1 MRKWLGKVYVR
12 NKTQELLTSRGFK
25 VSDRNIVLL
34 IDVVF
39 EAMTLAL
46 REEGQLTI
54 AEIGTLAVV
63 RNHLAR
69 SNSRVY
75 RIKYKATRK
84 VLALLEAIEK
94 DVLDGRNITNLCT

>member
-1 MRKWLGKVYVR
+1 MKRLGKVYVR
-12 NKTQELLTSRGFK
+12 DKAQELIASRGFK
-25 VSDRNIVLL
+25 VSDRNMVILVDAVL
-34 IDVVF
+34 

-54 AEIGTLAVV
+54 REIGTLTVV
-63 RNHLAR
+63 RNHLSR

-75 RIKYKATRK
+75 RIRYRATEE

-94 DVLDGRNITNLCT
+94 DVLDGRNIANLRT